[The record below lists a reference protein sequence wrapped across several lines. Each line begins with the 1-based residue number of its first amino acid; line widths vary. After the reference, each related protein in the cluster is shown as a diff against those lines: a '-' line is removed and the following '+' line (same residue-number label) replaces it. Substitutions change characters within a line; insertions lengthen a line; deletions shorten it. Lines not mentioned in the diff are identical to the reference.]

1 MTVSERY
8 QALVSKIFQTRMD
21 LIMSKPKGTTDKL
34 RKKVLI
40 EYTNELVEFIES
52 LRTRDFEETT
62 LFDEF
67 WEEKEE
73 KLNEQD

>member
-34 RKKVLI
+34 RKKVLM